1 MGGSW
6 ALACPTNESMEP
18 KSSSAVLRTSRVRSG
33 MVVARVY
40 RETLISGSTDSQ
52 QKARLRFS
60 PRRMR
65 GFGNILQVRRNF
77 YLDALQ

>member
-1 MGGSW
+1 
-6 ALACPTNESMEP
+6 
-18 KSSSAVLRTSRVRSG
+18 